1 MNAPRSEPLPELGPR
16 LGAAMARRSFV
27 FFGALFVAGCASS
40 SGPARMASGRLPGV
54 EWPDIPEPEP
64 EMPQG
69 AICTPPQADAKT
81 GVVKVPEVCMPGPV
95 PFARPRSSWARG
107 GALAGGMD
115 PMLKPRYI
123 TVHHDGMTPFW
134 GKTET
139 EAKARI
145 ELIRNG
151 HRGKGWADIGYHY
164 VVDRNGTVWQGR
176 DLTRWQGAHVKE
188 RNEHNIGV
196 VCLGNFVVQSPS
208 EAQVEALNRTIAQL
222 RAHYRISS
230 GAVLTHREWP
240 GAQTA
245 CPGDRLQAK
254 VRVLR
259 KSGFKSAAVA

>member
-1 MNAPRSEPLPELGPR
+1 
-16 LGAAMARRSFV
+16 
-27 FFGALFVAGCASS
+27 
-40 SGPARMASGRLPGV
+40 
-54 EWPDIPEPEP
+54 
-64 EMPQG
+64 
-69 AICTPPQADAKT
+69 
-81 GVVKVPEVCMPGPV
+81 MPGPV

-196 VCLGNFVVQSPS
+196 VCLG
-208 EAQVEALNRTIAQL
+208 
-222 RAHYRISS
+222 
-230 GAVLTHREWP
+230 
-240 GAQTA
+240 
-245 CPGDRLQAK
+245 
-254 VRVLR
+254 
-259 KSGFKSAAVA
+259 